1 MNETVLNSIIKL
13 FALITLYD
21 KESDVFL
28 SKGFVKLFLKRQF
41 NETVQAEQMEN
52 YDSCMVRYKSETA
65 TQNDYEETLL
75 SLCSRIGPKITQ
87 NQRLIILVNVLQYL
101 KHNMAFS
108 DVDPLKEPESYHISF
123 KIARTFHF
131 SEDEYFTL
139 KGFLGDQLAGIPNKE
154 QLLISCPES
163 GFGYSGIKHHVLNQL
178 QGQLVFL
185 YLPETFTLLFRYKG
199 ETELSYHGKTV
210 YSDLTYIFEPGSY
223 IAINDELSIYYN
235 EVILNFQ
242 KIQQKLRLDAAEISF
257 HFPNSLNGIEPFSF
271 SARSGELVGI
281 MGVSGSGKST
291 LLNLL
296 NGNLPLK
303 KGSIY
308 INGHSVHEPGENLN
322 GVIGYVPQ
330 DDLII
335 EELTVFENL
344 YYNARLCFGNLS
356 GQELIQKVNQELKA
370 LDIYEV
376 KDLPAGNPL
385 NKFISG
391 GQRKRLNI
399 ALETIRKPAVLYIDE
414 PTSGLSSSD
423 SDKMVS
429 LLKQLTLSGKLLFI
443 NIHQPSSDV
452 FKKLD
457 KLLVLDKGGRPV
469 YYGNPVDALI
479 YFRENTQQIDLIEG
493 QCPTCKTVHPDDILE
508 LIELKKVDETGQ
520 ESSERK
526 HSPDFW
532 YQKFRNE
539 LNIPLTKKP
548 EVSELPEISFAPP
561 GSWAQFL
568 TYLKRNVL
576 IKANDRQFIAISLL
590 ITPLLSLIL
599 SVFVKSYPIIDGIR
613 GAYSFAENGNI
624 PSFLFMSVVVSIF
637 IGLSMSAQDIIKDRT
652 ILKREQFLNL
662 SWASY
667 FNSKVVVLFVLS
679 AIQSI
684 SFLLIANPILKISGM
699 FLSFFLVLFSLSLL
713 SNLMGL
719 FLSATVKSVVAIYIL
734 IPLLLIP
741 QLLLSGVIIP
751 FDKINYR
758 LASQQYV
765 PFVADLMPSRWGY
778 EALMVHQFT
787 HNNYQKWFF
796 DVDRDLSNV
805 SFYTNYTIPKL
816 QLMINQMQNQE
827 ISVFGDLDKK
837 QLILYNELKQ
847 LEKEFQLDLSTT
859 LQSMPAETQNTLA
872 LNEVEF
878 MLTRLKSGLNKRT
891 HELNML
897 RDSLVTAHPDIKAS
911 RSKYNNAKV
920 EEVVRNTLSFER
932 IVLDKQRFVRKYE
945 PIYQLADSETGRAH
959 FYAPEKT
966 LGSFQIPTLYFNL
979 LMLWLMILCLYLFLV
994 LKLHEKLFGLNQK
1007 LTKSKSGLF

>member
-1 MNETVLNSIIKL
+1 
-13 FALITLYD
+13 
-21 KESDVFL
+21 
-28 SKGFVKLFLKRQF
+28 
-41 NETVQAEQMEN
+41 
-52 YDSCMVRYKSETA
+52 
-65 TQNDYEETLL
+65 
-75 SLCSRIGPKITQ
+75 
-87 NQRLIILVNVLQYL
+87 
-101 KHNMAFS
+101 
-108 DVDPLKEPESYHISF
+108 
-123 KIARTFHF
+123 
-131 SEDEYFTL
+131 
-139 KGFLGDQLAGIPNKE
+139 
-154 QLLISCPES
+154 
-163 GFGYSGIKHHVLNQL
+163 
-178 QGQLVFL
+178 
-185 YLPETFTLLFRYKG
+185 
-199 ETELSYHGKTV
+199 
-210 YSDLTYIFEPGSY
+210 
-223 IAINDELSIYYN
+223 
-235 EVILNFQ
+235 
-242 KIQQKLRLDAAEISF
+242 
-257 HFPNSLNGIEPFSF
+257 
-271 SARSGELVGI
+271 
-281 MGVSGSGKST
+281 
-291 LLNLL
+291 
-296 NGNLPLK
+296 
-303 KGSIY
+303 
-308 INGHSVHEPGENLN
+308 
-322 GVIGYVPQ
+322 
-330 DDLII
+330 
-335 EELTVFENL
+335 
-344 YYNARLCFGNLS
+344 
-356 GQELIQKVNQELKA
+356 
-370 LDIYEV
+370 
-376 KDLPAGNPL
+376 
-385 NKFISG
+385 
-391 GQRKRLNI
+391 
-399 ALETIRKPAVLYIDE
+399 
-414 PTSGLSSSD
+414 
-423 SDKMVS
+423 MVS

-479 YFRENTQQIDLIEG
+479 YFRKNTQQIDLIEG

-539 LNIPLTKKP
+539 LNVPLTEKP

-561 GSWAQFL
+561 RSWAQFL

-576 IKANDRQFIAISLL
+576 IKANDRQFIVISLL

-613 GAYSFAENGNI
+613 GAYTFAENGNI

-652 ILKREQFLNL
+652 ILKREKFLNL

-667 FNSKVVVLFVLS
+667 FNSKVVVLFMLS

-684 SFLLIANPILKISGM
+684 SFLLIANPILEISGM

-741 QLLLSGVIIP
+741 QLLLNGVIIP

-765 PFVADLMPSRWGY
+765 PIVADLMPSRWGY
-778 EALMVHQFT
+778 EALIVHQFT

-796 DVDRDLSNV
+796 NVDRDLSNA

-827 ISVFGDLDKK
+827 ISAIGDLDKK
-837 QLILYNELKQ
+837 QILYNELKQ
-847 LEKEFQLDLSTT
+847 LEKEFQLDFSAN
-859 LQSMPAETQNTLA
+859 LQPMSAETQNTKV

-878 MLTRLKSGLNKRT
+878 RLMRLKLGLNK
-891 HELNML
+891 HISELNML
-897 RDSLVTAHPDIKAS
+897 RDSLVTAHPDIRTL

-932 IVLDKQRFVRKYE
+932 IVLDKHHFVRKYE
-945 PIYQLADSETGRAH
+945 PIYQLPDSETGRAH

-994 LKLHEKLFGLNQK
+994 LKLHEKLFGLNRK